1 MITKNVLQISL
12 NPPKDNVIKL
22 IKKYFPDWDYY
33 HFNDEKIIEYFKN
46 NPLKEFPNCINRFNE
61 LPIGAWK
68 ADLFRYY
75 FLYIN
80 GGVFIDDDA
89 MIHYNI
95 NDIIKDYSGVF
106 IKSNFFESLGFEHIF
121 NGFIYITPKHPIM
134 YQALKHIYKLEIKY
148 IDNYQVFCI
157 ELLKIINKL
166 KIDNI
171 KIFNETI
178 KKEDNKLKS
187 IILDD
192 NGNKLLTHYF
202 EKKIIDEDH

>member
-1 MITKNVLQISL
+1 MIIKNVLQISI
-12 NPPKDNVIKL
+12 NPPEDNVIKL
-22 IKKYFPDWDYY
+22 INKYFPDWNYY
-33 HFNDEKIIEYFKN
+33 HFTDEKIIEYLKN

-95 NDIIKDYSGVF
+95 DDIIKDYSGIF
-106 IKSNFFESLGFEHIF
+106 IKSNFFESFEHIF
-121 NGFIYITPKHPIM
+121 NGFIYITPKHPII
-134 YQALKHIYKLEIKY
+134 YEALKHILEINY

-157 ELLKIINKL
+157 ELLNIINKL
-166 KIDNI
+166 QPDNI
-171 KIFNETI
+171 KIYNETI
-178 KKEDNKLKS
+178 KKNEMKNKS

-202 EKKIIDEDH
+202 QNKIIDEDH